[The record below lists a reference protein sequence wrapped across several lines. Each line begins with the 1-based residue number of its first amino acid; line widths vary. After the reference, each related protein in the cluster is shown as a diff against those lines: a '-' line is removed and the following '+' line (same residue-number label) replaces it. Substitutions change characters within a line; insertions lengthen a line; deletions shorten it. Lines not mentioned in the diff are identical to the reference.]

1 MRYRSPSFR
10 YWTVNV
16 GKSTS
21 LIQIQTQAPEKKGAN
36 AYATRKTTV
45 QGVLNTAAITRTAL
59 MLKDYINDYESTPI
73 RNTVIVLCCIAILV
87 TFATG
92 ILFVFIG
99 KTNWENKS
107 ERAKLERMNT
117 ATLILVITSVL
128 LEVIL
133 GVFDTR
139 KPTRGW
145 KLHENKRKY
154 LNLIPLIHEFWPL
167 VHHHI
172 IFQIYRFLQFFPCR
186 QSHLR

>member
-10 YWTVNV
+10 YWTVNG

-21 LIQIQTQAPEKKGAN
+21 LIQIQTMGPQAPEKKGAN

-59 MLKDYINDYESTPI
+59 MLKDYINDYESTPV

-92 ILFVFIG
+92 ILFVCIG
-99 KTNWENKS
+99 KLNWENKC
-107 ERAKLERMNT
+107 ERPKLERMNT
-117 ATLILVITSVL
+117 ASLILVITSVL

-139 KPTRGW
+139 NRKPTRGW
-145 KLHENKRKY
+145 KLHEIKQN
-154 LNLIPLIHEFWPL
+154 
-167 VHHHI
+167 
-172 IFQIYRFLQFFPCR
+172 
-186 QSHLR
+186 

>member
-1 MRYRSPSFR
+1 MGP
-10 YWTVNV
+10 
-16 GKSTS
+16 
-21 LIQIQTQAPEKKGAN
+21 QAPEKKGAN

-59 MLKDYINDYESTPI
+59 MLKDYINDYESTPV

-107 ERAKLERMNT
+107 ERAKLEKMND
-117 ATLILVITSVL
+117 ASLILVITIVF

-139 KPTRGW
+139 KPT
-145 KLHENKRKY
+145 KE
-154 LNLIPLIHEFWPL
+154 
-167 VHHHI
+167 
-172 IFQIYRFLQFFPCR
+172 
-186 QSHLR
+186 